1 MRDARYQIDN
11 NLVENAVRPLALGRK
26 NFLFCGNHDSAI
38 RAAVIYSL
46 VSTCKEHAVDP
57 RKWMEDVLVKI
68 PQYENQKLDLRKL
81 LPHNW
86 QKEAN
91 FEQLGNNGPTCKKL
105 LRCLSSDAYD
115 RSAISNGNDP
125 KVSLFL
131 SLLQK
136 DN

>member
-26 NFLFCGNHDSAI
+26 NFLFCGNRDSAI

-91 FEQLGNNGPTCKKL
+91 L
-105 LRCLSSDAYD
+105 
-115 RSAISNGNDP
+115 
-125 KVSLFL
+125 
-131 SLLQK
+131 
-136 DN
+136 

>member
-11 NLVENAVRPLALGRK
+11 NLVENAVRP
-26 NFLFCGNHDSAI
+26 LFCGNHDSAI

-91 FEQLGNNGPTCKKL
+91 L
-105 LRCLSSDAYD
+105 
-115 RSAISNGNDP
+115 
-125 KVSLFL
+125 
-131 SLLQK
+131 
-136 DN
+136 

>member
-1 MRDARYQIDN
+1 MPRLSRYVRDARYQIDN

-46 VSTCKEHAVDP
+46 VSTCKGHAVDP

-86 QKEAN
+86 QKEAKA
-91 FEQLGNNGPTCKKL
+91 L
-105 LRCLSSDAYD
+105 
-115 RSAISNGNDP
+115 
-125 KVSLFL
+125 
-131 SLLQK
+131 
-136 DN
+136 